1 MKIGNTMVSE
11 NQWKCLDEGTKQQG
25 NCWSIKDIWEISLD
39 RASCELDSLPETTY
53 TELGENPCLLQ

>member
-1 MKIGNTMVSE
+1 MKTGSMMVSK

-25 NCWSIKDIWEISLD
+25 NGWSIKDIWKISLVG
-39 RASCELDSLPETTY
+39 APHELDSLLDTTY